1 MTMPFPPFVK
11 KGTDALGETRYG
23 NFLAAPTTAN
33 TAKAVDVLF
42 ATPFVVPVAGR
53 VDKIGFDV
61 QDAAAGG
68 VAKLGIYRMKASDFY
83 PGERLY
89 ASAEVSTAAAAFKD
103 ETVDFQLDAGI
114 YWLAYITGTLAATVS
129 CISAATV
136 SPLYMGM
143 STALAQ
149 RTEISIARAYVEA
162 TALPAEFP
170 AAAAYAANTPIL
182 GLWRF
187 SKLT

>member
-1 MTMPFPPFVK
+1 MPNYATLPFVK
-11 KGTDALGETRYG
+11 KGTDGLGETRYG

-33 TAKAVDVLF
+33 TAKAVDTLF

-53 VDKIGFDV
+53 VDRIGFDV
-61 QDAAAGG
+61 QTGAVG
-68 VAKLGIYRMKASDFY
+68 VAKIGIYQMKAGDFY
-83 PGERLY
+83 PGARLY
-89 ASAEVSTAAAAFKD
+89 ASAEVDTTAAAFKD

-114 YWLAYITGTLAATVS
+114 YWLAYICGTLAPTVR

-136 SPLYMGM
+136 NPLYMGM

-149 RTEISIARAYVEA
+149 RTEISIARAYVAA
-162 TALPAEFP
+162 TALPSEFP
-170 AAAAYAANTPIL
+170 SGAAYAAGTPIL